1 MLKFHAILL
10 MITLSSVMCSKD
22 AEDIQD
28 DDSIVN
34 TKHLKH
40 LYEKI
45 EVSNTE
51 LGTIWIYSDAPD
63 YNLIADSDEGY
74 TCVDDVAR
82 ALVFYCR
89 QYKINPDNENLEK
102 VKSLAK
108 FVMYMKAYNGYYF
121 NFMFPDKQINTTHQN
136 SIPGPNFWAW
146 RAYWGLSELSLL
158 NSAEL
163 VDIQTEANDHLFSL
177 TQKIEELFQD
187 PYNLIEVEGLTMP
200 SWMEDYGSDQ
210 ISVIILGLTN
220 YYKLNPDENIK
231 NLIQKLGESII
242 TVQYGDEE
250 TFPHGAFLSWKNIW
264 HAWGSAQ
271 SYALLKA
278 GNELNNESFI
288 DHALLEIDH
297 FYSYAYEQGYLH
309 EFHLRMISD
318 TIQVYNLK
326 KFPQIAYGLNSMIL
340 ATIEAYHVT
349 NSDQY
354 ALQAG
359 QLGSWYFGNNAANQT
374 MYSTSTGRCFDGIDS
389 ESGVNMNSGAESTIE
404 ALLSMQAIE
413 TSSTALQIIK
423 VN

>member
-1 MLKFHAILL
+1 MIKFQTILL
-10 MITLSSVMCSKD
+10 IIALSSVMCSKD
-22 AEDIQD
+22 VEIINET
-28 DDSIVN
+28 IVN
-34 TKHLKH
+34 TKHLEH

-45 EVSNTE
+45 EVNNKE

-63 YNLIADSDEGY
+63 YHVVADSDEGY

-89 QYKINPDNENLEK
+89 QYKINPNDENLNK
-102 VKSLAK
+102 VKSLAE

-158 NSAEL
+158 NSADL
-163 VDIQTEANDHLFSL
+163 ADIQVEANDHLFSL
-177 TQKIEELFQD
+177 TQKIEQLFEA
-187 PYNLIEVEGLTMP
+187 PYDIIEVEGLSIP

-231 NLIQKLGESII
+231 NLIQKLGESMIA
-242 TVQYGDEE
+242 VQYGDED

-278 GNELNNESFI
+278 GNELNIENFKT
-288 DHALLEIDH
+288 HALQEIDN
-297 FYSYAYEQGYLH
+297 FYSYSHEQGFFH
-309 EFHLRMISD
+309 EFRLRMVADS
-318 TIQVYNLK
+318 IQPYDLV
-326 KFPQIAYGLNSMIL
+326 KFPQIAYNLNSMIL

-349 NSDQY
+349 NSDKY
-354 ALQAG
+354 GVQAAN
-359 QLGSWYFGNNAANQT
+359 LGSWFFGGNAANQT

-389 ESGVNMNSGAESTIE
+389 ETSFNSNSGAESTIE
-404 ALLSMQAIE
+404 ALLSMQAIK
-413 TSSTALQIIK
+413 TSSTALQILK
-423 VN
+423 TKM